1 MPKDYYKILGVPRN
15 ATQEEI
21 KKAYRRLALKY
32 HPDRNR
38 GNKEAE
44 EKFKEIN
51 EAYAVL
57 SDPEKRK
64 QYDMFG
70 SAEFERRYS
79 QEDIFR
85 GFNFENIFRDLGIDF
100 DLSRFFRFGGGRR
113 GTRSFVF
120 DLSDLFSD
128 LFGTYETRSY
138 RQYDLEPEMV
148 LELPVTLEE
157 VAQGGE
163 KILSIAPLGKPERVK
178 VRIPPGVKEGQK
190 LRLSAK
196 GPIGPDGRRRDLFLK
211 IRIEPHPLFERNGK
225 DLVISREVPLSAFFL
240 GGEVEVPTIY
250 GKTIKAKIPPGTRP
264 GAKLRLK
271 GLGLPGEDGIT
282 GNLYVKL
289 EPLIPPRLTQ
299 KQRELL
305 KQLKKEGL

>member
-1 MPKDYYKILGVPRN
+1 MPKDYYQILGVPRN
-15 ATQEEI
+15 ASQEEI

-64 QYDMFG
+64 QYDRFG
-70 SAEFERRYS
+70 SAEFERRYT

-85 GFNFENIFRDLGIDF
+85 GFNFENIFQDLGIDF
-100 DLSRFFRFGGGRR
+100 DLGRFFKFGERSGR
-113 GTRSFVF
+113 GLGF
-120 DLSDLFSD
+120 DWSHFFSD
-128 LFGTYETRSY
+128 LFGTFEPSSARSF
-138 RQYDLEPEMV
+138 RESPPMV

-163 KILSIAPLGKPERVK
+163 KVLSIAPLGRPEKVK
-178 VRIPPGVKEGQK
+178 VHIPPGVKEGQK
-190 LRLSAK
+190 LRLAAK
-196 GPIGPDGRRRDLFLK
+196 GPLGPDGRRRDLFLK
-211 IRIEPHPLFERNGK
+211 IKIEPHPLFERRNS
-225 DLVISREVPLSAFFL
+225 DLYLRQEVPLSTFYL

-250 GKTIKAKIPPGTRP
+250 GKKVKVKVPSGTRP
-264 GAKLRLK
+264 GSKLRLK
-271 GLGLPGEDGIT
+271 GLGLPNQNGHRGD
-282 GNLYVKL
+282 LYVEVYPKVPSKL
-289 EPLIPPRLTQ
+289 NAT
-299 KQRELL
+299 QRELL
-305 KQLKKEGL
+305 KKLREAGL

>member
-57 SDPEKRK
+57 SDPEKRR

-70 SAEFERRYS
+70 SAEFEKRYS

-85 GFNFENIFRDLGIDF
+85 GFNFESIFKDLGIEF
-100 DLSRFFRFGGGRR
+100 DLGRI
-113 GTRSFVF
+113 FKF
-120 DLSDLFSD
+120 DFSDLFSH
-128 LFGTYETRSY
+128 LFDTHEHTTRFKRES
-138 RQYDLEPEMV
+138 PEMI
-148 LELPVTLEE
+148 LELPVSLEE
-157 VAQGGE
+157 VARGGE
-163 KILSIAPLGKPERVK
+163 KVISVAPLGRIERVK
-178 VRIPPGVKEGQK
+178 VKIPPGVKEGQL
-190 LRLSAK
+190 LRLAAK
-196 GPIGPDGRRRDLFLK
+196 GPLRPDGKRADLFLK
-211 IRIEPHPLFERNGK
+211 VKYEPHPLYERNGS
-225 DLVISREVPLSAFFL
+225 DLFVTKEVPLSTFLL
-240 GGEVEVPTIY
+240 GGEVEVPTLY
-250 GKTIKAKIPPGTRP
+250 GKTVKVKVPQGTKP

-271 GLGLPGEDGIT
+271 GLGLPDQNGT
-282 GNLYVKL
+282 KGNLYVKL
-289 EPLIPPRLTQ
+289 EAKVPKTLNKAQ
-299 KQRELL
+299 KEAARLL
-305 KQLKKEGL
+305 KEAGL

>member
-70 SAEFERRYS
+70 SVEFEKRYS

-100 DLSRFFRFGGGRR
+100 DFGRFFRFGE
-113 GTRSFVF
+113 GTKGFTF
-120 DLSDLFSD
+120 DLSGLFSD
-128 LFGTYETRSY
+128 LFGTYKSRSS
-138 RQYDLEPEMV
+138 RQFDFEQEMV
-148 LELPVTLEE
+148 LELPVTIEE

-163 KILSIAPLGKPERVK
+163 KILSIAPLGKPEKVK
-178 VRIPPGVKEGQK
+178 VHIPPGVKEGQK
-190 LRLSAK
+190 LRLPAK

-211 IRIEPHPLFERNGK
+211 IKIEPHPIFERDGR
-225 DLVISREVPLSAFFL
+225 DLIISREVPLSSFFL
-240 GGEVEVPTIY
+240 GGEVEIPTVY
-250 GKTIKAKIPPGTRP
+250 GKKIKAKIPPGTKP

-271 GLGLPGEDGIT
+271 GLGLPGENGAKGD
-282 GNLYVKL
+282 LYVKL
-289 EPLIPPRLTQ
+289 EPLVPKRLTKKQ
-299 KQRELL
+299 KELL
-305 KQLKKEGL
+305 KQLREVGL

>member
-1 MPKDYYKILGVPRN
+1 MPKDYYKILGVSRDASP
-15 ATQEEI
+15 EEI

-70 SAEFERRYS
+70 STEFEKRYS

-100 DLSRFFRFGGGRR
+100 NFGRFFRFGEGPRTG
-113 GTRSFVF
+113 RSFTF

-128 LFGTYETRSY
+128 LFGTHEARTSY
-138 RQYDLEPEMV
+138 SFDSEPEMV
-148 LELPVTLEE
+148 LELPVSLEE
-157 VAQGGE
+157 VARGGE
-163 KILSIAPLGKPERVK
+163 KVLSIAPLGKPEKVK

-211 IRIEPHPLFERNGK
+211 IKIERHPLFERKGR
-225 DLVISREVPLSAFFL
+225 DLFISREVPLSTYFL
-240 GGEVEVPTIY
+240 GGEVEIPTIY
-250 GKTIKAKIPPGTRP
+250 GQKIKAKIPPGTKP

-271 GLGLPGEDGIT
+271 GLGLPGENGVKGD
-282 GNLYVKL
+282 LYVKL
-289 EPLIPPRLTQ
+289 EPLVPKRLTQ
-299 KQRELL
+299 RQKEVL
-305 KQLKKEGL
+305 KQLKEAGL